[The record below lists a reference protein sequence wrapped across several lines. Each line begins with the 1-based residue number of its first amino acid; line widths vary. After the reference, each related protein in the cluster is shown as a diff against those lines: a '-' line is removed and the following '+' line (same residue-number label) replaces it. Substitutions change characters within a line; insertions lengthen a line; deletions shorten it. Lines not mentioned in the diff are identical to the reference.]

1 MDDDENMN
9 NDDLILGFCCGGAG
23 RSFFSEVG

>member
-1 MDDDENMN
+1 MNDDKNVN

-23 RSFFSEVG
+23 GSVFSAVD